1 MTPVNEQQQ
10 LTTGI
15 PWLDSVLKWASLT
28 GVSTVILFIM
38 LPRHLDLM
46 ESVKSSIEA
55 HTVAA
60 AAQTEVLRGI
70 ASDQR
75 GITDALSEIDR
86 RLEEQGARI
95 ERLGTKGI

>member
-1 MTPVNEQQQ
+1 MPVVNEQQQ

-38 LPRHLDLM
+38 LPRHLDMM

-60 AAQTEVLRGI
+60 AAQTEVLRHI
-70 ASDQR
+70 AEEQR
-75 GITDALSEIDR
+75 GVAQTLATIDR

-95 ERLGTKGI
+95 DRLGAK